1 LQGEQWMGLAQT
13 ITFDCQN
20 ASDIEDFIAQLE
32 SSVELRKSSKGW
44 LVTHFE
50 RDSFNF
56 EIIVKGNALYTH
68 RSGNYFAFL
77 GFLIEQLTGKFD
89 KVVIEDV

>member
-1 LQGEQWMGLAQT
+1 MGLAQT
-13 ITFDCQN
+13 ITFDCQ
-20 ASDIEDFIAQLE
+20 STSEIEDFIAQLE
-32 SSVELRKSSKGW
+32 RSVALRKSSNGW
-44 LVTHFE
+44 LVISFE

-56 EIIVKGNALYTH
+56 EIIVKDNALYTH